1 MPAHGAQGRPSR
13 RARGRAS
20 LYRGPFTA
28 PLVVAL
34 LVAGARSFAAEEI
47 KWHATIAE
55 AQEAAEATGKGV
67 YIFMFAPADEASRT
81 MRFTTLRSDKVI
93 ALLKQYECCAIDTTL
108 RANRDIVEKYVWTES
123 EDPDV
128 KAKTGKIPVSLFT
141 DAHGREDYI
150 RWGYIP
156 TPAFGE
162 IIAQVG
168 VLAAQKAIL
177 ATKPDDPRASADLGH
192 IMLALGLSPEIA
204 KQHLQKAVDGDP
216 ENTVGACEDAT
227 LDLLILSIPDNPAKA
242 FEALEAFLRRYPET
256 KRALEVRYFKAVAL
270 VAQDDHDKWRQ
281 ALELLQVFK
290 TTDETRPEFSSSWAR
305 PALELEA
312 QLRQALAAK

>member
-1 MPAHGAQGRPSR
+1 MPAHGAKARPAQRADLCGRLLPV
-13 RARGRAS
+13 A
-20 LYRGPFTA
+20 
-28 PLVVAL
+28 LVVTL
-34 LVAGARSFAAEEI
+34 LVAGAQAFAAEDI
-47 KWHATIAE
+47 KWHASLGD
-55 AQEAAEATGKGV
+55 AQAAAQAAGKGV

-81 MRFTTLRSDKVI
+81 MRFTTLRSDKII
-93 ALLKQYECCAIDTTL
+93 ALLRQYECCAIDTTL
-108 RANRDIVEKYVWTES
+108 RVNRDIVEKYVWTES

-156 TPAFGE
+156 APAFGE
-162 IIAQVG
+162 IIGQVSM
-168 VLAAQKAIL
+168 LAAQKAIL
-177 ATKPDDPRASADLGH
+177 DAKPDDPRASADLGH

-216 ENTVGACEDAT
+216 DNAVGACEDAT
-227 LDLLILSIPDNPAKA
+227 LDLLILSIPDSPAKA

-270 VAQDDHDKWRQ
+270 VAQDDKDKWRQ

-290 TTDETRPEFSSSWAR
+290 TADESRPEFSSTWAR